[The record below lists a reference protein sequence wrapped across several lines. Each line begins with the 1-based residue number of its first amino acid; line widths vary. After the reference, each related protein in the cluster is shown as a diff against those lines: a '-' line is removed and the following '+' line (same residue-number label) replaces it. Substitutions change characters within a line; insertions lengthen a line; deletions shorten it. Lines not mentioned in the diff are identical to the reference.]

1 MAQEAG
7 DPRRQCVEGDVI
19 SVDGGVVGGTEVGH
33 LVFFSNH
40 AGEVHIISL
49 KSK

>member
-19 SVDGGVVGGTEVGH
+19 SVDGSVVGGTEVGH
-33 LVFFSNH
+33 LVFSRTTQERCASFH
-40 AGEVHIISL
+40 
-49 KSK
+49 